1 MDQMDQV
8 NWVKDPSKYVSQK
21 DHEGFTLLEV
31 MAALAMLAIVMTA
44 VYRLHSQTVVM
55 HQRARFYVIAPFL
68 AQQKLSE
75 LETAKLSDLKEEK
88 GDFGAD
94 FKGYA
99 WQVKAEDIE
108 SEELGETAKRLKRIQ
123 IDVTLNYGEFIFQ
136 AGTCRFLTG

>member
-1 MDQMDQV
+1 MVLLTPIDG
-8 NWVKDPSKYVSQK
+8 WRRHFSPEDPG
-21 DHEGFTLLEV
+21 GFTLLEV

-44 VYRLHSQTVVM
+44 VYRLHSQTVMM

-75 LETAKLSDLKEEK
+75 LETAKLSDLREDK

-99 WQVKAEDIE
+99 WQVKAEDVE
-108 SEELGETAKRLKRIQ
+108 SEELGDTAKRLKRIQ
-123 IDVTLNYGEFIFQ
+123 IDVMLNDGEFTFQ
-136 AGTCRFLTG
+136 VGTCRFLTG